1 VIFLKQI
8 AHRGLVTN
16 KKEENTIKS
25 FLQAIK
31 SPDYVGFECDVRT
44 SKDGIFVIH
53 HDLFI
58 EGNLVRFLTYQEL
71 KKYHLPKLEDVLK
84 LKTNKIK
91 LIEVKEAN
99 LNIDEFANLIKKY
112 PQNNVYIMSFDN
124 QVIQKLKKKEL
135 KVKLGVLNYVLNSE
149 NSYEEYDFIG
159 ILSGVM
165 SEELYEYFTAN
176 NIEIMI
182 YGILNKKKLGFYEN
196 VYYIVDA
203 KKKT

>member
-1 VIFLKQI
+1 MKQI

>member
-1 VIFLKQI
+1 MIFLKQI